1 VGMLDAESEAPSN
14 DGRAGIRQQGSSQ
27 AGDAAG
33 NTPLLFHLKLHFTM
47 ISGLCRVVTLRAQT
61 HT

>member
-1 VGMLDAESEAPSN
+1 MLDAESEAPSN

-33 NTPLLFHLKLHFTM
+33 NTPLLFHLNF
-47 ISGLCRVVTLRAQT
+47 ISL
-61 HT
+61 